1 MNSGMTFGANTQVL
15 RPREGGT
22 VTLKGITR
30 HGKNRINQHGDT
42 WRVKEIRGMKMLLE
56 SQFKTE
62 GPRDNKGFD
71 WRWVEMHNDPNFD
84 WS

>member
-1 MNSGMTFGANTQVL
+1 MSFGMTFGANTQVL

-30 HGKNRINQHGDT
+30 HGKNRINQHGT
-42 WRVKEIRGMKMLLE
+42 IWRVKEIRGMKMFLE

-62 GPRDNKGFD
+62 GPKDNKIFD
-71 WRWVEMHNDPNFD
+71 CRWVEIKNDPNFD